1 MLKRHANNLKLGHLN
16 VNSISGFKFF
26 DVKNMLKNNLFD
38 ILVLSETK
46 IDNSYPDSQ
55 FYVKGFKL

>member
-1 MLKRHANNLKLGHLN
+1 MLT
-16 VNSISGFKFF
+16 
-26 DVKNMLKNNLFD
+26 NNLFD